1 MREVIKT
8 QVRIPTDISKAIS
21 EIAYFRHTSKNSLI
35 IEALRDFLQKE
46 KASLTVEGDEAFIT
60 TPNKEG
66 K

>member
-8 QVRIPTDISKAIS
+8 QVRIPTDISKGIS

-46 KASLTVEGDEAFIT
+46 KASSPSKENEAFIT
-60 TPNKEG
+60 TTNKEG

>member
-21 EIAYFRHTSKNSLI
+21 EIANFRHTSKNSLI

-46 KASLTVEGDEAFIT
+46 KASSTVESNEAPVIT
-60 TPNKEG
+60 TTKEG